1 LLITRRRRLERKRDR
16 NGRLSYSFCFLSLSE
31 LADALIIMEVIPDT
45 ARITGAAVMVRTDAV
60 MPLTLAM
67 VPIQAL
73 SRSRLEIGRTILGAL
88 AIT

>member
-1 LLITRRRRLERKRDR
+1 M
-16 NGRLSYSFCFLSLSE
+16 G
-31 LADALIIMEVIPDT
+31 VIPDT
-45 ARITGAAVMVRTDAV
+45 DRITAAGVMVRTDPV

-67 VPIQAL
+67 APIQAL